1 MNDAKIMTEAEI
13 RKVMGIDCYL
23 EWLAREGLP
32 VTESF
37 AVDLLTVPTG
47 PWPRYEARGA
57 AVHTAGRGDFVNMF
71 VIEVSPGSATAPQRH
86 LYEEISMCYKGM
98 EARPWRY
105 HPA

>member
-37 AVDLLTVPTG
+37 AVDLLTVPTV
-47 PWPRYEARGA
+47 PVATLRSQRSCRAY
-57 AVHTAGRGDFVNMF
+57 GR
-71 VIEVSPGSATAPQRH
+71 SR
-86 LYEEISMCYKGM
+86 
-98 EARPWRY
+98 
-105 HPA
+105 